1 MSAPPSARGP
11 GGAVDEAFIMR
22 LPDEMLSKILDLA
35 GGTIFKADTFWGKD
49 YFSKTTIA
57 LATVCRRFNRI
68 ATPRLYYH
76 LVVRWGKTDHAT
88 RSLHLTLRQRPEL
101 RQCCKRLTV
110 IESNGNKPA
119 SSCKTPRLA
128 MDLVSW
134 LTGTNQLKIMANEK
148 TAEIAM
154 ACVQALGDLA
164 SHNANLAMLCL
175 SSFTE
180 SNWQSLHGLEGT
192 APFTALKLFQFS
204 QTTRDLEL
212 ILKWPAKL
220 EELYFLPWSTCSL
233 GGSGH
238 WSFWRLQPML
248 DIHKSTLRKITI
260 PELDEGDITN
270 LNLSDYPNLEIL
282 ELPATLTGKDVANI
296 PRLVAP
302 RLRVFRWN
310 IITWRTE
317 SRVQPEDFDQA
328 EEDWLRAFVQA
339 AVERKVKLRQIFVDF
354 APTLFVGL
362 LVDARY
368 PWDRMD
374 DVGRDVAQHGVK
386 VGYLSPSITREEFN
400 RARWVRI

>member
-1 MSAPPSARGP
+1 MPASPTASGP

-22 LPDEMLSKILDLA
+22 LPDEILSKILDLA
-35 GGTIFKADTFWGKD
+35 ADTIFKADTFWGKD
-49 YFSKTTIA
+49 FFSKTTVA

-68 ATPRLYYH
+68 TTPRLYYH
-76 LVVRWGKTDHAT
+76 LVIWWGKTNHVT

-101 RQCCKRLTV
+101 RQCCRRLTV
-110 IESNGNKPA
+110 IESRDYKPT
-119 SSCKTPRLA
+119 SSRQNPRKA
-128 MDLVSW
+128 MDLISW
-134 LTGTNQLKIMANEK
+134 LTGTGQLKIIAHTK

-154 ACVQALGDLA
+154 AIMQALGDLA
-164 SHNANLAMLCL
+164 SHNANLAMLDLTCIARGRAH
-175 SSFTE
+175 
-180 SNWQSLHGLEGT
+180 WQNLQGWEGT
-192 APFTALKLFQFS
+192 APFTALKLYRFTN
-204 QTTRDLEL
+204 TTRDLDL
-212 ILKWPAKL
+212 VLKWPAKL
-220 EELYFLPWSTCSL
+220 YELYFHPWCRP
-233 GGSGH
+233 GGGTH

-270 LNLSDYPNLEIL
+270 LNLSDYPNLEVL
-282 ELPATLTGKDVANI
+282 ELPATLTGKDVANV

-339 AVERKVKLRQIFVDF
+339 AVERQVKLRQIFVDF
-354 APTLFVGL
+354 VPTLLVGL

-386 VGYLSPSITREEFN
+386 IGYFPPSITREEFN
-400 RARWVRI
+400 QARWVEI

>member
-1 MSAPPSARGP
+1 MSASPTASGP

-22 LPDEMLSKILDLA
+22 LPDEILSRILDFA
-35 GGTIFKADTFWGKD
+35 GGTIFKVDTFWGSD
-49 YFSKTTIA
+49 YFSKTTVA
-57 LATVCRRFNRI
+57 LATG
-68 ATPRLYYH
+68 
-76 LVVRWGKTDHAT
+76 W
-88 RSLHLTLRQRPEL
+88 
-101 RQCCKRLTV
+101 
-110 IESNGNKPA
+110 
-119 SSCKTPRLA
+119 
-128 MDLVSW
+128 
-134 LTGTNQLKIMANEK
+134 
-148 TAEIAM
+148 
-154 ACVQALGDLA
+154 
-164 SHNANLAMLCL
+164 
-175 SSFTE
+175 
-180 SNWQSLHGLEGT
+180 EGT
-192 APFTALKLFQFS
+192 APFTALKLYRFTN
-204 QTTRDLEL
+204 TTRDLDL
-212 ILKWPAKL
+212 VLKWPAKL
-220 EELYFLPWSTCSL
+220 EELYFHPRCIP
-233 GGSGH
+233 GGGTH

-270 LNLSDYPNLEIL
+270 LDLSDYPNLEIL

-339 AVERKVKLRQIFVDF
+339 AVERKVKLRQIFVNF
-354 APTLFVGL
+354 VPTLLVGL

-400 RARWVRI
+400 RARWVKI